1 MRREKHS
8 KLRNQDLA
16 AALAAE
22 RTTLLLLR
30 VWTSFAPPCKWG
42 LHFRPRPRLNQTADI
57 GKEFSI
63 FLPTFFHKTKIF
75 YTKFCEN
82 HRLNDKEETVLYQC
96 IVQSFIFCQRDL
108 EIQSSKKELQ
118 FSVDYMTTEN
128 YLLKLTTRKSS
139 SSSFNGIACSVI
151 QKQ

>member
-22 RTTLLLLR
+22 RTTLLLW

-63 FLPTFFHKTKIF
+63 FSPLSFTKQKSSIQSF
-75 YTKFCEN
+75 VRIIAWMTK
-82 HRLNDKEETVLYQC
+82 KEQFEVLYQC

-139 SSSFNGIACSVI
+139 FNGIACSVI